1 MTRLTTE
8 MLLKTDVETRA
19 YANRVKHLTG
29 MDPLSLAF
37 AAAVNLK
44 CTATYNASLGGA
56 GILGSK
62 TQVTCC
68 VVPVTAGQG
77 EIGGFAASVEA
88 LLRYAGVEI
97 VPAEATTDVD
107 GLYHAW
113 EYGADVAF
121 LADDNRYIALNFA
134 TGMCCENDAATAYG
148 YVTALEEM
156 AGGPASLR
164 NRSVLLAGCGRVG
177 RIAAQALRQAG
188 AAVALYDKDML
199 AARRL
204 KTDADRVIT
213 DPQAIAGFS
222 HLLDATNEGGWL
234 TSDMVR
240 EGALISTPGVPL
252 SLAFD
257 PATRPDVKV
266 FHDTLYTGTL
276 VMLQTVL

>member
-8 MLLKTDVETRA
+8 MLLKTDAETRE
-19 YANRVKHLTG
+19 YADRVKLSTG

-37 AAAVNLK
+37 TAAVNLK
-44 CTATYNASLGGA
+44 CTAAYNASLGGA

-62 TQVTCC
+62 AQVTCC

-77 EIGGFAASVEA
+77 EIGGFTESIES
-88 LLRYAGVEI
+88 LLRYAGVEV
-97 VPAEATTDVD
+97 VPAGAADVD
-107 GLYHAW
+107 GLYRAW
-113 EYGADVAF
+113 EYGADIAF

-164 NRSVLLAGCGRVG
+164 NRSVLLTGCGRVG

-188 AAVALYDKDML
+188 AALALYDKDML

-213 DPQAIAGFS
+213 GPQDIAGFS
-222 HLLDATNEGGWL
+222 YLLDATNEGGWL

-257 PATRPDVKV
+257 IAERPDIKL
-266 FHDTLYTGTL
+266 FHDTLHTGTL